1 MPVLDTEEYIE
12 QAYFFRVYRERLAE
26 NVPAQDILASVHEE
40 ILSTTKLPMAI
51 EFLKGEIL
59 LTGRVSEGMT
69 RLGHYFTPFQTFV
82 MQRAEEERSR
92 FDQKIALEVLE
103 HEAAYR
109 AKGPTPQGL
118 FVYQFECISRNRLGY
133 DHGMVAM
140 SGDPLFDEGWRDW
153 IRKTRLRLGTVEFN
167 EVIYYASEQHVLDRR
182 RTEPSYAPK
191 GAVLF
196 GTKEGRIALA
206 NRGRDPLYMFAALQ
220 RQLGYPAVP
229 RPKPSHSP
237 ERLIPELQRRI
248 EQLEKRLQL
257 VEAEQKGKLDISQF
271 VVKPPDDFPD
281 DVSPPPG

>member
-12 QAYFFRVYRERLAE
+12 QAYFFRVYRERQAE
-26 NVPAQDILASVHEE
+26 SVPAQDILASVHEE

-51 EFLKGEIL
+51 EFLRGEIL

-69 RLGHYFTPFQTFV
+69 RLAHYFTPFQTFV
-82 MQRAEEERSR
+82 MQRAEEDRSR

-118 FVYQFECISRNRLGY
+118 FVYQFECVSRNRLGY
-133 DHGMVAM
+133 DYGMMAM
-140 SGDPLFDEGWRDW
+140 SGDPLFDEAWRDW
-153 IRKTRLRLGTVEFN
+153 IRKTRFRLGTIEFN
-167 EVIYYASEQHVLDRR
+167 EVIYHASEQNVLDRR
-182 RTEPSYAPK
+182 RTDPAYEPKS
-191 GAVLF
+191 AVLF
-196 GTKEGRIALA
+196 GAKEGRIALA

-220 RQLGYPAVP
+220 RQLGYPGVP

-248 EQLEKRLQL
+248 EHLEKRLQL
-257 VEAEQKGKLDISQF
+257 VESEQKGKLDISQYTI
-271 VVKPPDDFPD
+271 KPPDDFPD
-281 DVSPPPG
+281 EPGQPKQ